1 MTDAAEGPTRGRAR
15 VLGASGAVLG
25 VVVVLSTYVLA
36 GGDSFG
42 LLTAIVAGTA
52 VACLV
57 TLRVPRWRP
66 AGVGILV
73 GMAGT
78 HLGLLALLL
87 MWIVGL
93 GPA

>member
-1 MTDAAEGPTRGRAR
+1 MTDVAEEPTRGRAR
-15 VLGASGAVLG
+15 ALGAFGSVLG
-25 VVVVLSTYVLA
+25 VVVVLASYVLA

-52 VACLV
+52 VACGV
-57 TLRVPRWRP
+57 TLRLPRWRP
-66 AGVGILV
+66 VGVGLLV

-87 MWIVGL
+87 RWIAGL

>member
-1 MTDAAEGPTRGRAR
+1 MTDVAEGPTRGRAR

-52 VACLV
+52 LACLV
-57 TLRVPRWRP
+57 TLRRPQWRP
-66 AGVGILV
+66 AGVGLLI

-87 MWIVGL
+87 MWIAGL

>member
-1 MTDAAEGPTRGRAR
+1 MSDVAEEPTRGRAR
-15 VLGASGAVLG
+15 ALGASGAVLG
-25 VVVVLSTYVLA
+25 VVVVLSSYVLA

-52 VACLV
+52 VACVV
-57 TLRVPRWRP
+57 TLRLPRWRP
-66 AGVGILV
+66 AGVGLLV

-87 MWIVGL
+87 MWIAGF